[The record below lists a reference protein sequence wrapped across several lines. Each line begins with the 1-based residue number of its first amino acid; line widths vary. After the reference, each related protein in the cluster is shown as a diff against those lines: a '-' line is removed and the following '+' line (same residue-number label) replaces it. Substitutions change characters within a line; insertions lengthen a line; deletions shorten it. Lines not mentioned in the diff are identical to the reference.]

1 MVMKDLEQAL
11 QSAFTANQEELK
23 LLAYHPSSKVLSN
36 MLLNSN
42 ITEDIVLI
50 IAGRRNISSEIL
62 ESLSTDMRWKDAYRI
77 ISALCRNPKTPQKVT
92 LSLLKKL
99 RIFDIADLT
108 RNPQIPVNVRMR
120 AEESINEKVLVLP
133 IGIKKTLA
141 KKGSGKVLIKL
152 VEDGMKDVVADCLNS
167 PIMTEA
173 MICSIIH
180 MKKIASNV
188 IRQIAEH
195 PKWSLRYDVQ
205 WALVRSHHAP
215 LSRVVHFL
223 EKMRSSDLK
232 GLYDAS
238 EVPSSTKPFIYRE
251 LMDRNESIRD

>member
-1 MVMKDLEQAL
+1 
-11 QSAFTANQEELK
+11 
-23 LLAYHPSSKVLSN
+23 
-36 MLLNSN
+36 
-42 ITEDIVLI
+42 
-50 IAGRRNISSEIL
+50 
-62 ESLSTDMRWKDAYRI
+62 
-77 ISALCRNPKTPQKVT
+77 
-92 LSLLKKL
+92 
-99 RIFDIADLT
+99 
-108 RNPQIPVNVRMR
+108 
-120 AEESINEKVLVLP
+120 VLVLP

-141 KKGSGKVLIKL
+141 KKGSGKVLISL

-223 EKMRSSDLK
+223 EKMRSKDLK
-232 GLYDAS
+232 ELYVAS

-251 LMDRNESIRD
+251 LMDRNEAVRD

>member
-1 MVMKDLEQAL
+1 MKDLEQAL
-11 QSAFTANQEELK
+11 QSAFIADQEELK

-36 MLLNSN
+36 VLLNRN

-62 ESLSTDMRWKDAYRI
+62 EVLSTDLRWKDAYRI
-77 ISALCRNPKTPQKVT
+77 ISALCRNPKTPQKVS

-99 RIFDIADLT
+99 RIFDLADLT
-108 RNPQIPVNVRMR
+108 RNPQVLVNVRMK
-120 AEESINEKVLVLP
+120 AEETINEKVLVLP

-141 KKGSGKVLIKL
+141 KKASGKVLLKL

-167 PIMTEA
+167 PVMTEA
-173 MICSIIH
+173 MICRIIH

-205 WALVRSHHAP
+205 YALVRSHHAP

-223 EKMRSSDLK
+223 NKMRARDLK
-232 GLYDAS
+232 ELYGAS

-251 LMDRNESIRD
+251 LMDRNEAVKD

>member
-1 MVMKDLEQAL
+1 MKDLEQDL
-11 QSAFTANQEELK
+11 QSAFIADREELK
-23 LLAYHPSSKVLSN
+23 LLAYHPSSRILSN
-36 MLLNSN
+36 MLLNRN

-62 ESLSTDMRWKDAYRI
+62 EALSTDLRWKDAYRI
-77 ISALCRNPKTPQKVT
+77 VSALSRNPKTPQKVS

-99 RIFDIADLT
+99 RIFDLADLT
-108 RNPQIPVNVRMR
+108 RNPQIPVNVRMK
-120 AEESINEKVLVLP
+120 AEESINEKVLILP

-141 KKGSGKVLIKL
+141 KRSSGKVLIKL
-152 VEDGMKDVVADCLNS
+152 VEDGMKEVVSDCLNS
-167 PIMTEA
+167 PVMTEA
-173 MICSIIH
+173 MICRIIH
-180 MKKIASNV
+180 MKKIGSQV

-205 WALVRSHHAP
+205 WALIRSHHAP

-223 EKMRSSDLK
+223 KKMRSRDLK
-232 GLYDAS
+232 ELYKAP

-251 LMDRNESIRD
+251 LMDRNESIKD

>member
-1 MVMKDLEQAL
+1 MNDLEQDL
-11 QSAFTANQEELK
+11 QSAFIASQEELK

-36 MLLNSN
+36 MLLNRN

-62 ESLSTDMRWKDAYRI
+62 ESLSTDLRWKDAYRI
-77 ISALCRNPKTPQKVT
+77 VSALCRNPKTPQKVA

-108 RNPQIPVNVRMR
+108 RNPQIPVNVRMK

-141 KKGSGKVLIKL
+141 KKASGKVLIKL

-173 MICSIIH
+173 MICRIIH

-205 WALVRSHHAP
+205 WALIRSHHAP

-223 EKMRSSDLK
+223 KNMRSRDLK
-232 GLYDAS
+232 ELYDAP

-251 LMDRNESIRD
+251 LMDRGEKIMRE

>member
-1 MVMKDLEQAL
+1 MRDLEQDL
-11 QSAFTANQEELK
+11 QSAFVAGQEELK
-23 LLAYHPSSKVLSN
+23 LLAYHPSSNVLSN
-36 MLLNSN
+36 MLLNRN

-50 IAGRRNISSEIL
+50 IAGRRNMSPEIL
-62 ESLSTDMRWKDAYRI
+62 ESLSTDLRWKDAYRI
-77 ISALCRNPKTPQKVT
+77 ISALCRNPKTPQKVS

-99 RIFDIADLT
+99 RIFDLADLT
-108 RNPQIPVNVRMR
+108 RNPQIPINVRMR

-141 KKGSGKVLIKL
+141 KKASGKVLIKL

-173 MICSIIH
+173 MICRIIH

-188 IRQIAEH
+188 IRQISEH

-205 WALVRSHHAP
+205 WALIRSHHAP

-223 EKMRSSDLK
+223 ENMRSRDLK

-251 LMDRNESIRD
+251 LMDRKESIED